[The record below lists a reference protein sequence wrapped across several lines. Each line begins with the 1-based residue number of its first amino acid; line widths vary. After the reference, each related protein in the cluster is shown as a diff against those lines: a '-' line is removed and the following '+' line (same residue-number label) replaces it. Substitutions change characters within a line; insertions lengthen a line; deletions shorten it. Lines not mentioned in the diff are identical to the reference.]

1 MMRGL
6 FRRSRVFVLSMLL
19 TVAFSCAG
27 EARSAL
33 VFQTD
38 FGLKDGAV
46 SAMKGV
52 AFGED
57 PRLPL
62 YDLTHE
68 IPPYSIWEASYRL
81 FQTVQYWPEGTV
93 FVSVV
98 DPGVGTDRKP
108 VVAKTKDGRYVVTP
122 DNGTLTLLA
131 DSVGLSEVRVID
143 ETKHRR
149 KGSEKSYTFHGRD
162 LFAYTGAKLASG
174 KIAFEEVGPL
184 LKGDVVR
191 IPYQKAEV
199 RDGAVYGNIPILDV
213 QYGNVWTNIG
223 EDVFGAL
230 KPVKGKMYYV
240 RILKDGKEVY
250 RGMVPFANTFGD
262 VPEGKPLL
270 YYNSLMNLSLALNMD
285 SFAEKFGIS
294 SGPEWSVEVR
304 PGK

>member
-1 MMRGL
+1 MLRGL
-6 FRRSRVFVLSMLL
+6 VRKGRMFLLSALLVAVFACV
-19 TVAFSCAG
+19 G

-57 PRLPL
+57 PKLPL
-62 YDLTHE
+62 YDITHE

-131 DSVGLSEVRVID
+131 DSVGLSEVRIID

-174 KIAFEEVGPL
+174 KITFEEVGPV

-199 RDGAVYGNIPILDV
+199 KDGVAYGTIPILDV

-230 KPVKGKMYYV
+230 KPAKGKMYDV
-240 RILKDGKEVY
+240 RILKEGKEVY
-250 RGMVPFANTFGD
+250 HGAVPFANTFGD

-285 SFAEKFGIS
+285 SFAEKFKVS
-294 SGPEWSVEVR
+294 SGPEWSLVIR
-304 PGK
+304 PLK